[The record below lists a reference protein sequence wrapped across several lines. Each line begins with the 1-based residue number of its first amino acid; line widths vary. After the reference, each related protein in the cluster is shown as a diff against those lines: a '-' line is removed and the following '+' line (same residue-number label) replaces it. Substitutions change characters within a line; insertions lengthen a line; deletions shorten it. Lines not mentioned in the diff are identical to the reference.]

1 MDLNGIEE
9 VVERPDRGRIAT
21 WRAGDAW
28 LGGGTWLFSE
38 PQPGLTRLLDL
49 QGFGWASIT
58 VEADGVTL
66 AATCRIAELERWAAP
81 PDWRAA
87 ALVPL
92 CCRALLGS
100 FKVWNGATVGGNICL
115 ALPAGPMTAL
125 ATALEASCLVWG
137 AAGERECPVTEL
149 VVGPGRI
156 ALRPGELLRALRLPA
171 HALRRRAAFRQ
182 ISLTPQGRSGALLI
196 GTRDA
201 AGVLR
206 LTVTGATVRPLLF
219 TYPAPPDRDR
229 VLGDL
234 AALPDEAVFE
244 DVHGR
249 RAWRRV
255 VMAHLA
261 GEIIDELSDP

>member
-9 VVERPDRGRIAT
+9 VVERPDRGAIAG
-21 WRAGDAW
+21 WRPGDAW

-38 PQPGLTRLLDL
+38 PQPRVTRLLDAT
-49 QGFGWASIT
+49 GFGWAPIT
-58 VEADGVTL
+58 ASAAGLTL
-66 AATCRIAELERWAAP
+66 AATCRIADLERWSAP
-81 PDWRAA
+81 PEWRAA
-87 ALVPL
+87 ELAPL

-125 ATALEASCLVWG
+125 AAALDGTALVWSAEG
-137 AAGERECPVTEL
+137 QREMPVTDL
-149 VVGPGRI
+149 VTGPGET
-156 ALRPGELLRALRLPA
+156 ALRPGELLRSVHLPA
-171 HALRRRAAFRQ
+171 AALRRRAAFRQ

-201 AGVLR
+201 DGTLR
-206 LTVTGATVRPLLF
+206 LTVTGATVRPIVL
-219 TYPAPPDRDR
+219 TYGTPPAPGA
-229 VLGDL
+229 VLDDL
-234 AALPDEAVFE
+234 AALPDALVFD

-261 GEIIDELSDP
+261 GEILDALDPA

>member
-9 VVERPDRGRIAT
+9 VVERPDRGRIAA

-28 LGGGTWLFSE
+28 MGGGTWLFSE
-38 PQPGLTRLLDL
+38 PQPGLKRLLDL
-49 QGFGWASIT
+49 QGFGWAPIT
-58 VEADGVTL
+58 VAADGVEL
-66 AATCRIAELERWAAP
+66 SATCRIAELERWAAP
-81 PDWRAA
+81 PEWRAS

-125 ATALEASCLVWG
+125 ATALDASCLVWG
-137 AAGERECPVTEL
+137 AAGERACAVTEL
-149 VVGPGRI
+149 VVGPGRN
-156 ALRPGELLRALRLPA
+156 ALGPGELLRALRVPEA
-171 HALRRRAAFRQ
+171 ALRRRAAFRQ

-201 AGVLR
+201 AGTLR

-219 TYPAPPDRDR
+219 TYPAPPARDR
-229 VLGDL
+229 VLADL
-234 AALPDEAVFE
+234 AALPDETVFE

-261 GEIIDELSDP
+261 GEIIDELGDP